1 MANTDFV
8 RHTRQ
13 RQVILEELQKTTSH
27 PTAAQLYERVRA
39 RLPKI
44 SLGTVYRNLELLV
57 QNGMARKLNLSGSH
71 ARYDGDVHDHYHIR
85 CLECGRLDDI
95 KAKSTDVNPAHVKR
109 LNGYKI
115 VGHRLEFTGI
125 CKDCQNKHGRGNEDR

>member
-1 MANTDFV
+1 MANSDFV

-13 RQVILEELQKTTSH
+13 RQAILEELKMTDTH
-27 PTAAQLYERVRA
+27 PTAAQLHARVQN

-57 QNGMARKLNLSGSH
+57 QNGMARKLQFGGSN
-71 ARYDGDVHDHYHIR
+71 ARYDGDLHDHYHIR

-95 KAKSTDVNPAHVKR
+95 PAKATKLNPDRVKSMK
-109 LNGYKI
+109 GYKI
-115 VGHRLEFTGI
+115 VGHRLEFVGI
-125 CKDCQNKHGRGNEDR
+125 CKDCQSKRKRGQ